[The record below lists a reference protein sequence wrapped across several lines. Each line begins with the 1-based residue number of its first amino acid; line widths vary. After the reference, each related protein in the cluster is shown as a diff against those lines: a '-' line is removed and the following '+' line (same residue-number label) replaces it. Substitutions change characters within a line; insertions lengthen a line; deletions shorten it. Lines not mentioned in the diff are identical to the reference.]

1 MNRIPFGTLN
11 IVRVNSV
18 ELRMNFGEVRVKLG
32 WSQGG
37 VRVKSGWS
45 QDGVRV
51 ESGWSKGEAVRWSKG
66 ETRVKILPFNIIV
79 ILGTGQIGSCSRT
92 SIWYFIIYCL
102 ARNKSIFPPL
112 FILISRIFPKISKS
126 KPSAWPRVLLRHHF
140 TVHGPWTKDQGSTDK
155 GWDKNWCLFLFPPF
169 M

>member
-1 MNRIPFGTLN
+1 MNRIPFDTLN
-11 IVRVNSV
+11 IFRVNSD

-51 ESGWSKGEAVRWSKG
+51 ESGWSQGEVKVKPEWSKG

-126 KPSAWPRVLLRHHF
+126 KPSAWPRVLSWHHF
-140 TVHGPWTKDQGSTDK
+140 YRSRFVDHRSEFRGQEVR
-155 GWDKNWCLFLFPPF
+155 
-169 M
+169 